1 MISKKNADRKCAAL
15 RSYRGFELCAGTLS
29 NPKSQKFRIAA
40 ISGPMRA
47 NRAIA
52 AAARRGRH
60 GFRDKILLRLIYRHG
75 LRASEAIGLRWSAID
90 LEAGVI
96 HVERSKGGRVS
107 THTMDKDERN
117 DLRKLRAEDPGRL
130 YVFETERGTPLSTQ
144 GLEYICRQ
152 AGREAGLEVFPHMLR
167 HSAGYCLANQG
178 VDTRLIQEFLGH
190 VSINSTVRYTAL
202 SPRRLAAVRVR

>member
-1 MISKKNADRKCAAL
+1 MRRNVVQSEKPKLQDRRYL
-15 RSYRGFELCAGTLS
+15 RPDEV
-29 NPKSQKFRIAA
+29 
-40 ISGPMRA
+40 
-47 NRAIA
+47 NRLVA
-52 AAARRGRH
+52 AAAKRGRH

-90 LEAGVI
+90 LEVGVI

-117 DLRKLRAEDPGRL
+117 DLRKLRAEDRGRL

-152 AGREAGLEVFPHMLR
+152 AGREAELDLDVFPHMLR

-202 SPRRLAAVRVR
+202 SPKRLAAVRVR